1 MEFDFN
7 GLLIPK
13 QEPETNSEKLRR
25 LGSTSS
31 VSNES
36 SPEHIQD
43 STPGISGL
51 QQIGMAQENFL
62 NHYYGIYNMAQMAH
76 NSGSRGF
83 LNMAPNYTAYPGYPF
98 YAGLQ
103 AMGASYPQLQVQP
116 SHLSPPAT
124 PQPQYSQEQMEKK
137 MPELERPKEEEPK
150 GIICPRISEARYHNG
165 KKVRKARTIYNS
177 EQIAQL
183 ENTFTKRQY
192 LAVPERKEVAT
203 YLGLTDTQVK
213 VWFQNRRSKFKKQGV
228 SGGPAAA
235 QGSPVSA
242 SGPPSVPPPASSS
255 SSSPEADH
263 SSPTSVYD
271 GLQQTPYSPEY
282 HGQGP
287 IVKSEEYEGQD
298 PVVKT
303 EVYEGL
309 YQPQA
314 QHWTLPDSTT
324 PEFQPWWPHQS
335 WSTPEFQ
342 ECVPSP
348 KKIPDGQQDDG
359 HGVVH
364 HVQGEHY
371 HPQSIN

>member
-13 QEPETNSEKLRR
+13 QEPETNSGKSRR

-36 SPEHIQD
+36 SPEHVQD

-51 QQIGMAQENFL
+51 QQVGIAQENFL

-76 NSGSRGF
+76 SGGSRGF
-83 LNMAPNYTAYPGYPF
+83 LNMAPNYSPYPVGYPF

-116 SHLSPPAT
+116 SHLSPPVT
-124 PQPQYSQEQMEKK
+124 PQPPYSQEQLEKK
-137 MPELERPKEEEPK
+137 PEVEKPKEEEPK
-150 GIICPRISEARYHNG
+150 GVISPRISEARYHNG

-183 ENTFTKRQY
+183 ENTFAKRQY

-203 YLGLTDTQVK
+203 YLGLTDAQVK
-213 VWFQNRRSKFKKQGV
+213 VWFQNRRSKFKKQG
-228 SGGPAAA
+228 STGGSAAA
-235 QGSPVSA
+235 QGSPRPA

-263 SSPTSVYD
+263 SAPTSLYD
-271 GLQQTPYSPEY
+271 GLQQTLYSPEY

-287 IVKSEEYEGQD
+287 IVKRGEYEGKA

-309 YQPQA
+309 YQHPA

-324 PEFQPWWPHQS
+324 PEFQPWWPHPTWTS
-335 WSTPEFQ
+335 STPEFQ
-342 ECVPSP
+342 EGVPSP
-348 KKIPDGQQDDG
+348 KKNPEGQQDEG
-359 HGVVH
+359 HGLVH
-364 HVQGEHY
+364 RVQGEHY
-371 HPQSIN
+371 